1 MFNQVW
7 NKYLPIIKILLK
19 RSANG
24 DQTLEMNR
32 TDFERAAGGRKVKYT
47 FNTVF
52 RKTRMENAPKQ
63 PPVVKALAAIL
74 MEDDMTRQLFR
85 KQDFEISMNTSF
97 HLMIKNCTPPEAE
110 PEAESLTADMETD
123 SEKTATSEEKNNENS
138 AEQ

>member
-19 RSANG
+19 RSVNG
-24 DQTLEMNR
+24 EQTLDMNR
-32 TDFERAAGGRKVKYT
+32 TDFERAAGGKKAKYT

-52 RKTRMENAPKQ
+52 RNTRMEGAPKQ

-85 KQDFEISMNTSF
+85 KQDFKISLNSSF
-97 HLMIKNCTPPEAE
+97 QLTIKNCTPPV
-110 PEAESLTADMETD
+110 
-123 SEKTATSEEKNNENS
+123 EEKSGTENDTIEES
-138 AEQ
+138 KSVSETSTEE